1 MNDPVLRTQNY
12 YAAID
17 PEHYYKTTSGTALD
31 GKETRAKKH
40 KDVYLSDLLNNK
52 DCFVSFSAYRDT
64 DNASADVKIYRDF
77 KSGIVRSYNPE
88 TNLLA
93 IECVKKRPSRIST
106 LFKRTNKMRYV
117 EPGLITVSSVSRFC
131 LLRRVGTPTSRA
143 SPKGAKGASPK
154 GASPRAMSSPKGA
167 SPKGASPRTMSSHK
181 GASPIARFSSKGGK
195 GSTRKRRM
203 RH

>member
-1 MNDPVLRTQNY
+1 MIIYKKMNDTILHTQNY

-31 GKETRAKKH
+31 GKATRAKKH

-64 DNASADVKIYRDF
+64 DNASADVKISGTDF
-77 KSGIVRSYNPE
+77 KTGIVRSYNPE

-131 LLRRVGTPTSRA
+131 LLRRVRSQTARA
-143 SPKGAKGASPK
+143 SPKGVSPKGVSPK
-154 GASPRAMSSPKGA
+154 GATP
-167 SPKGASPRTMSSHK
+167 
-181 GASPIARFSSKGGK
+181 RFSSKGGK
-195 GSTRKRRM
+195 RGKRGKRRTQK
-203 RH
+203 R

>member
-1 MNDPVLRTQNY
+1 MNETVLRTQNY

-64 DNASADVKIYRDF
+64 DNASADVKITRDF

-131 LLRRVGTPTSRA
+131 LLRRVGSQTSRA
-143 SPKGAKGASPK
+143 SPKGASPK
-154 GASPRAMSSPKGA
+154 GVSPKGA
-167 SPKGASPRTMSSHK
+167 SPKGATP
-181 GASPIARFSSKGGK
+181 RFSSKGGK
-195 GSTRKRRM
+195 RGKRGKRGTQK
-203 RH
+203 R

>member
-1 MNDPVLRTQNY
+1 MNDTVLRTQNY
-12 YAAID
+12 YAEID

-31 GKETRAKKH
+31 GKSTRAKKH

-52 DCFVSFSAYRDT
+52 DCFVSFSAYRET
-64 DNASADVKIYRDF
+64 DNASADVKISGTDF

-131 LLRRVGTPTSRA
+131 LLRRVGSQTSRA
-143 SPKGAKGASPK
+143 
-154 GASPRAMSSPKGA
+154 SPKGA
-167 SPKGASPRTMSSHK
+167 SPKGATPR
-181 GASPIARFSSKGGK
+181 PSSKGGK
-195 GSTRKRRM
+195 SGKRGKRGKRDKRDKRRTQK
-203 RH
+203 R

>member
-1 MNDPVLRTQNY
+1 MIIYKKMNDTILRTQNY
-12 YAAID
+12 YAAMD

-64 DNASADVKIYRDF
+64 DNASADVKITRDF

-131 LLRRVGTPTSRA
+131 LLRRVGSQTSRA
-143 SPKGAKGASPK
+143 
-154 GASPRAMSSPKGA
+154 SPKGA
-167 SPKGASPRTMSSHK
+167 SPKGASPK
-181 GASPIARFSSKGGK
+181 GATPRFSSKGGK
-195 GSTRKRRM
+195 RGKRGKRGTQK
-203 RH
+203 R